1 MAAAPKSQMM
11 RKVFG
16 VGQVSGDYEA
26 MGEIDEEFTVT
37 GEEGQVFTYS
47 HVELLNK

>member
-37 GEEGQVFTYS
+37 GTGDEGQVFTCGI
-47 HVELLNK
+47 VQ